1 MAVDMFLRIE
11 GLEGESEDSKYKGQI
26 QIIGWKW
33 EASQTGTS
41 GIGGGSGTG
50 KVEQVDL
57 VVNKYIDR
65 SSPVLYQFCC
75 GGDHIKSAD
84 LTVRK
89 AGGEALDYLV
99 IHLEDLIIT
108 SFVLGG
114 EPKND
119 QVLETIRINFTRA
132 SLSYTPQGG
141 TGAGGGNV
149 VGGWDLKANKKYSAG

>member
-11 GLEGESEDSKYKGQI
+11 GLNGESQDSKFKDQI
-26 QIIGWKW
+26 QITGWNW

-41 GIGGGSGTG
+41 GVGGGSGAG
-50 KVEQVDL
+50 KVEHQDL
-57 VVNKYIDR
+57 VVQKFVDR
-65 SSPVLYQFCC
+65 SSPILYQFCC

-89 AGGEALDYLV
+89 AGGEALDYLI

-119 QVLETIRINFTRA
+119 QIGETIRINFTRA
-132 SLSYTPQGG
+132 SISYTPQSGA
-141 TGAGGGNV
+141 GAGGGNV
-149 VGGWDLKANKKYSAG
+149 VGGWDLKANTKFSAG

>member
-11 GLEGESEDSKYKGQI
+11 GLAGESEDSKNKDQI
-26 QIIGWKW
+26 QIYGWDW

-41 GIGGGSGTG
+41 GVGGGMGAG
-50 KVEQVDL
+50 KVEHKDL
-57 VVNKYIDR
+57 VIRKFVDR
-65 SSPVLYQFCC
+65 ASPVLYQFCC

-89 AGGEALDYLV
+89 AGGEALDYLI

-119 QVLETIRINFTRA
+119 QVEETIRINFTRA

-149 VGGWDLKANKKYSAG
+149 VGGWDVKANAKYSAG

>member
-11 GLEGESEDSKYKGQI
+11 GLDGESEDSKNKGQI
-26 QIIGWKW
+26 QIMGWDW

-41 GIGGGSGTG
+41 GVGGGMGAG
-50 KVEQVDL
+50 KVEHKDL
-57 VVNKYIDR
+57 VIRKFVDR
-65 SSPVLYQFCC
+65 ASPVLYQFCC

-119 QVLETIRINFTRA
+119 QVEETIRINFTRA
-132 SLSYTPQGG
+132 SISYTPQGG

-149 VGGWDLKANKKYSAG
+149 VGGWDVKANSKYSAG